1 MQHIKTRLVAASKT
15 QPAEVLAQVYA
26 AGQRH
31 FGENYVQELVEKA
44 DALKVK
50 CVDIKW
56 HFIGH
61 LQTNKLNKL
70 LSVPNLYMVESVH
83 SEKLAA
89 ALNKAWPQYRQDLSK
104 LNVMVQINTSG
115 EKEKSGV
122 APNEATTLYKFVL
135 ENCPNL
141 CLKGLMT
148 IGLYGYDVN
157 DGPNPDFI
165 TLKQC
170 REEVCKN
177 LKLNIEDVDLSM
189 GMTADYEQAV
199 NLYI

>member
-1 MQHIKTRLVAASKT
+1 MKTRLVAASKT
-15 QPAEVLAQVYA
+15 QPADVLAQAYE

-44 DALKVK
+44 DSLKDK

-70 LSVPNLYMVESVH
+70 LSTPNLYMVESVH
-83 SEKLAA
+83 SEKLAI
-89 ALNKAWPQYRQDLSK
+89 ALNKAWPQYRQDGSK

-115 EKEKSGV
+115 EQEKSGV
-122 APNEATTLYKFVL
+122 APNEALDLFKFVL
-135 ENCPNL
+135 NNCPNL

-148 IGLYGYDVN
+148 IGLYGYNVN
-157 DGPNPDFI
+157 DGPNPDFLS
-165 TLKQC
+165 LKQC

-177 LKLNIEDVDLSM
+177 LELKIDDFDLSM

-199 NLYI
+199 IFL